1 MTLPTSTWDATSR
14 YFSGQGVVLLGF
26 RDANGRPKGL
36 VPIGNVCELT
46 LGLEA
51 TVEEHKE
58 CQSGQRAIDLR
69 LTTEQKATLS
79 MQMENFISANL
90 AIGLRATITEKEAG
104 SVVDENIR
112 VWPGRVEPLANIKVS
127 LDVITDPDG
136 TPTFTRFDSGSP
148 STPYDYKI
156 NTETGSIFWNDGSE
170 VLFANLAAATVAS
183 SVALVSGTPGADT
196 VLTFGAVPVTTEVDG
211 YLMIQDTAGTAAAT
225 LNGKAHRIV
234 SFTATTVTI
243 ATNTTGLTITAATGQ
258 ATASGYTVE
267 ADYDFEAQN
276 VVDAFTTGSL
286 ERYMRFE
293 GLNTAD
299 ENRPVV
305 VEVWRFLSDPLAELA
320 LISDEVG
327 NFVVEGSVL
336 ADPEQD
342 TGSEFF
348 KVTLVR

>member
-104 SVVDENIR
+104 SVVDESIR

-127 LDVITDPDG
+127 NDVIEDTDAA
-136 TPTFTRFDSGSP
+136 PTFTRFDPNSP

-170 VLFANLAAATVAS
+170 VLFANLAAATVDAS
-183 SVALVSGTPGADT
+183 EAITSVSAAADAVVTFTTT
-196 VLTFGAVPVTTEVDG
+196 VPATAEVDG
-211 YLMIQDTAGTAAAT
+211 YLMIADVTGTIGTAV
-225 LNGKAHRIV
+225 NGKAHRIV
-234 SFTATTVTI
+234 SMTGLTVTI
-243 ATNTTGLTITAATGQ
+243 ATNTVGLVGGLTGQ
-258 ATASGYTVE
+258 ATASGYSVD